1 MAKSLSWDY
10 LRERMVADQLT
21 CRGIS
26 DPLVIAALRKVPREI
41 FVPEEIRE
49 RAYDDAALP
58 IACGQTISQPLIVA
72 MMSEA
77 LGLTGRERV
86 LEIGTGSGYQTAI
99 LAEILG
105 TQGALWSIERH
116 ADLLRTAS
124 GKLLHL
130 GYTSARL
137 RIGDGSLGLP
147 DYAPYDAMLLAAAAP
162 RCPPALW
169 EQLRV
174 GGRIVIP
181 IGQQHQQLQLLEKQ
195 KSGSPLIRS
204 NVSCRFVPLI
214 GEGL

>member
-1 MAKSLSWDY
+1 MAKSQSWDY

-41 FVPEEIRE
+41 FVPEEIRD

-105 TQGALWSIERH
+105 TQGP
-116 ADLLRTAS
+116 S
-124 GKLLHL
+124 G
-130 GYTSARL
+130 A
-137 RIGDGSLGLP
+137 
-147 DYAPYDAMLLAAAAP
+147 
-162 RCPPALW
+162 
-169 EQLRV
+169 
-174 GGRIVIP
+174 
-181 IGQQHQQLQLLEKQ
+181 
-195 KSGSPLIRS
+195 
-204 NVSCRFVPLI
+204 
-214 GEGL
+214 